1 MSNKEDIKKEIDL
14 RIEEVTIKIKEL
26 MRIADENDIDFSL
39 NIVNKDFY
47 CEKYISEDEWLNDM
61 HGGNGGQWLSSSDF
75 C

>member
-1 MSNKEDIKKEIDL
+1 MSNKTEVQKEVDL

-26 MRIADENDIDFSL
+26 MKIADANDINFSL
-39 NIVNKDFY
+39 DIVDKEFY
-47 CEKYISEDEWLNDM
+47 CEQYISEDEWLNDS